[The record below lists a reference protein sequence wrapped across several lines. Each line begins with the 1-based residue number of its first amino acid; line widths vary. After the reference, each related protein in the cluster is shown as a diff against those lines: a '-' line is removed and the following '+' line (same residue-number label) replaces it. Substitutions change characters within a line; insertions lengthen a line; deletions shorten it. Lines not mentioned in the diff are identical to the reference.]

1 MERFPI
7 GIFDSG
13 YGGLTILKALEQAFP
28 QYDFV
33 YLGDNARAPYG
44 PRSFETIYKFTSEG
58 VAFLLKEKRCR
69 LIILACNTA
78 SAHALRQM
86 QQTVFLPWAEEGYR
100 VLGVIRPTIESLSPF
115 SRTKH
120 IGLLATS
127 GTVASETYLRE
138 GEEYA
143 PNLTIVQQACPMLVP
158 LIESGECGSEGT
170 RFFVKTYLEELLS
183 KDVEIDTILLAC
195 THYPLIKDLIAEF
208 APSRITILPQ
218 GDIIVDSLRSYL
230 LRHPEMEQL
239 LSKGGQHLFFT
250 TEESHAFEESARRF
264 VGRDISATT
273 VNIAGMT
280 LDKDF

>member
-1 MERFPI
+1 MNRFPI

-13 YGGLTILKALEQAFP
+13 YGGLTILKALEKAFP

-58 VAFLLKEKRCR
+58 VAFLLKEKKCR

-78 SAHALRQM
+78 SARALRQI
-86 QQTVFLPWAEEGYR
+86 QQTSFKPWAEEGYR
-100 VLGVIRPTIESLSPF
+100 VLGVIRPTIESLAPF

-143 PNLTIVQQACPMLVP
+143 SDLTIIQQACPMLVP
-158 LIESGECGSEGT
+158 LIESGECHSEGM

-195 THYPLIKDLIAEF
+195 THYPLIKEMISEIA
-208 APSRITILPQ
+208 PPHITILPQ
-218 GDIIVDSLRSYL
+218 GEIIVNSLKSYL
-230 LRHPEMEQL
+230 ERHPEMEQL
-239 LSKGGQHLFFT
+239 LSNGGQHLFFT
-250 TEESHAFEESARRF
+250 TEESHAFEQAARQF
-264 VGRDISATT
+264 VGRAISATT
-273 VNIAGMT
+273 VNIAGIT
-280 LDKDF
+280 LDRDC